1 MEQRTEEGGSGAV
14 EGSVPNVESRKVGRV
29 PGHRDGRQSSES
41 YTHSQGLWRCGGLLL
56 GLEFIKQV
64 KTSFVKST
72 HIARKS

>member
-41 YTHSQGLWRCGGLLL
+41 YTHSQGLCGGRAL
-56 GLEFIKQV
+56 GWYKNRL
-64 KTSFVKST
+64 KTSL
-72 HIARKS
+72 